1 MTKRVYLAGPITGL
15 SYADGQDW
23 RDYAIKELE
32 SWDIEGLSPLR
43 GKDYLAAFET
53 IDKQHIGRTDW
64 PLSLPQGI
72 VGRDRNDVK
81 TSDLILVNFAD
92 AKKVS
97 IGTCMEI
104 AWADAFR
111 VPVLMVRG
119 EVHDHEFINQLVA
132 WSVDTLEEAL
142 TLVPAILNAKRTEL

>member
-53 IDKQHIGRTDW
+53 IEKQHLEHNEW
-64 PLSLPQGI
+64 PLSQPQGI

-104 AWADAFR
+104 AWVDAFR

-132 WSVDTLEEAL
+132 WSVNTLEEAL
-142 TLVPAILNAKRTEL
+142 TLVPAILNAKKVRL

>member
-1 MTKRVYLAGPITGL
+1 MDKRVYLAGPITGM
-15 SYADGQDW
+15 SYSAGSDW

-32 SWDIEGLSPLR
+32 TWGIEGLSPLR
-43 GKDYLAAFET
+43 GKEYLAAFES
-53 IDKQHIGRTDW
+53 IEKQHLEHQEW
-64 PLSLPQGI
+64 PLSLPAGI

-81 TSDLILVNFAD
+81 TSDLILVNFAG

-111 VPVLMVRG
+111 VPVLV
-119 EVHDHEFINQLVA
+119 VTDPSHDHEFINHLASWRVN
-132 WSVDTLEEAL
+132 TLEEAL
-142 TLVPAILNAKRTEL
+142 MLVPVILNAKKVY

>member
-1 MTKRVYLAGPITGL
+1 MSKRVYLAGPITGL
-15 SYADGQDW
+15 SYADGSDW

-32 SWDIEGLSPLR
+32 TWDIEGLSPLR
-43 GKDYLAAFET
+43 GKDYLAAFES
-53 IDKQHIGRTDW
+53 IEKQHLEHTEW
-64 PLSLPQGI
+64 PLSLPAGI

-81 TSDLILVNFAD
+81 TSDLILVNFSG

-111 VPVLMVRG
+111 IPVLV
-119 EVHDHEFINQLVA
+119 VTDPSHDHEFINHLASWKVN
-132 WSVDTLEEAL
+132 TLEEAL
-142 TLVPAILNAKRTEL
+142 ALVPAILNARKVYL